1 MSIVEHVLVLETRY
15 RIFKR
20 VRKKLEYAPR
30 EELEQIIREYEATP
44 RIKKFLDG
52 LMAGFAYGGLSER
65 GLEHQI
71 SKFIVDGNLEGEAL
85 RRNWEGTEEYFRK
98 PLERYVDTSTL

>member
-1 MSIVEHVLVLETRY
+1 
-15 RIFKR
+15 
-20 VRKKLEYAPR
+20 
-30 EELEQIIREYEATP
+30 
-44 RIKKFLDG
+44 
-52 LMAGFAYGGLSER
+52 MAGFAYGGLSER